1 MKTIEKYDK
10 DVLKRF
16 EELGFSE
23 QEVEAMYSVDP
34 ETGTTR
40 LAEIMDINDN
50 NINNWFEFAIDIG
63 SFAPHLAIPI
73 FEEMYKYDCNYG
85 DEANIGG
92 MYYSIGQL
100 EKACEWYKKSMQRNL
115 YNDQLYMAIVR
126 SYLECQK
133 KLGQHE
139 DIPEII
145 LHLLQYTTKRDDISW
160 EIWTTIADIYGGD
173 YGIEACLDIELA
185 CLIKARK
192 CLTSNNIPD
201 ISPKIDH
208 IKKTNPHLYETAKNL
223 NILEA
228 IRKNLAGTGQKTNS
242 NVQEVADS
250 QLTLRVGERVDITRC
265 QAQIT
270 ALGYVKSSIVFQQG
284 QMVRRGGI
292 IDVFPFGSKDPYRI
306 DWLDDCI
313 DSIRTYDSKSMLSKE
328 RCDAVVIAAK
338 QEPPQK
344 QNEDKKPKVRV
355 SRRRQQPKQYDDGSK
370 FTERHYQIIINVL
383 VAIVLLLCYLLYAK
397 G

>member
-1 MKTIEKYDK
+1 MDEIMQEMQRLGIAEKEAEELCLLDDYGMERFSQLLKTIDCDIDKLVNLAYNLDEINSYLCLPIYDELFRRKYFLEEHVGDIY
-10 DVLKRF
+10 KRYG
-16 EELGFSE
+16 LSK
-23 QEVEAMYSVDP
+23 EA
-34 ETGTTR
+34 G
-40 LAEIMDINDN
+40 I
-50 NINNWFEFAIDIG
+50 
-63 SFAPHLAIPI
+63 
-73 FEEMYKYDCNYG
+73 
-85 DEANIGG
+85 
-92 MYYSIGQL
+92 
-100 EKACEWYKKSMQRNL
+100 WYKRGMESSGYPEAYVENALGYIDCLKMSGEYEKIAEVILNL
-115 YNDQLYMAIVR
+115 LPYCNNDSVNCAI
-126 SYLECQK
+126 
-133 KLGQHE
+133 
-139 DIPEII
+139 
-145 LHLLQYTTKRDDISW
+145 W
-160 EIWTTIADIYGGD
+160 ERFARIYKGE
-173 YGIEACLDIELA
+173 YGIEPCPDIAIGCLMEA
-185 CLIKARK
+185 KRCYIKQK
-192 CLTSNNIPD
+192 QEIPD
-201 ISPKIDH
+201 IDREISFMR
-208 IKKTNPHLYETAKNL
+208 KTNPHLYETAKNL

-250 QLTLRVGERVDITRC
+250 RLTLRVGERVDITRC
-265 QAQIT
+265 QAQIA
-270 ALGYVKSSIVFQQG
+270 ALGYVQSSMVFQQG

-328 RCDAVVIAAK
+328 RCDAVVIAVK

-355 SRRRQQPKQYDDGSK
+355 SRRRQQPKQHEDRSK